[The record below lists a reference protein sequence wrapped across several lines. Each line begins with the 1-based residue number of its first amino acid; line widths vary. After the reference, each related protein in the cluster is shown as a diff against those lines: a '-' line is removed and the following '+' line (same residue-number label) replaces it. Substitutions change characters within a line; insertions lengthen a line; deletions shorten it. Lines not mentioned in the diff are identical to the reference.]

1 MEWIIAI
8 VYIIGALV
16 THYIIYRGANEDEI
30 EHESANITCMLWP
43 IALAIWVLLKIEYLI
58 KLVIRK

>member
-16 THYIIYRGANEDEI
+16 THYIIYRGTNEDEI
-30 EHESANITCMLWP
+30 EHQSVNIACMLWP
-43 IALAIWVLLKIEYLI
+43 VALAIWCMLKIEYLI
-58 KLVIRK
+58 KSIIL

>member
-16 THYIIYRGANEDEI
+16 THYIIYRRANEDEI
-30 EHESANITCMLWP
+30 EHQSANIMCMLWP
-43 IALAIWVLLKIEYLI
+43 IVLAIWILLKVEN
-58 KLVIRK
+58 LVKSII